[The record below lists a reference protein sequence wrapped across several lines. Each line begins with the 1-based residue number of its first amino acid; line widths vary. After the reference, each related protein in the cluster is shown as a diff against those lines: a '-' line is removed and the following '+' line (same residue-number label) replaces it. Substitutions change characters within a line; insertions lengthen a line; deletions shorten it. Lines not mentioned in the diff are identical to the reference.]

1 MRAGQIKLPCRDLLG
16 MNKGLSMVS
25 HQLTR
30 HVGLIALFLSTFSFA
45 EQPVTLQKL
54 SLEQAIKIAEEH
66 NHEFRLSGFAVANAD
81 AAIAIAS
88 AAPNPMLTVQTLNI
102 NPNAGI
108 GAGNLRNKTVD
119 STIRI
124 DQLIERGGKRELR
137 TENASH
143 LEDAARNDLQDVRR
157 QLHVSV
163 SQSYYDLLAAEE
175 KLDITRQTMVLY
187 ENTVTAAQK
196 RQKAGDIANA
206 DVARL
211 QVDALRVKNDATQA
225 EADVGKARQ
234 ALALVLGQIAYATQ
248 IRLADSWPALQFNA
262 TAPPETLIE
271 RRPDVLAAKSRVD
284 AAFVARKLALASRT
298 RDVTVGVQYEHFP
311 TSDTNPQGSGNSY
324 GIAVQIPLFARHTF
338 DGEIRAAEAAVDL
351 AQENFEKTR
360 DLALNDLVRSWQD
373 ARANFDRIQRFDD
386 GLLAAAKKSADAAEF
401 AFKHGALGVM
411 DVLDARRTYRATQL
425 DALAARVDYAKS
437 LAAWQAA
444 VSESHTQ

>member
-1 MRAGQIKLPCRDLLG
+1 
-16 MNKGLSMVS
+16 MVS

-30 HVGLIALFLSTFSFA
+30 YVGLIALFLSTFSFA
-45 EQPVTLQKL
+45 EQPVNLQKL

-66 NHEFRLSGFAVANAD
+66 NHELRLSGFAVANAD
-81 AAIAIAS
+81 AATVIAS

-102 NPNAGI
+102 NPKAGI

-119 STIRI
+119 STLRI

-137 TENASH
+137 TKNASH

-175 KLDITRQTMVLY
+175 KLDITRQTVVLY
-187 ENTVTAAQK
+187 ENTFTAAQK
-196 RQKAGDIANA
+196 RQKAGDIAGS

-211 QVDALRVKNDATQA
+211 QVDALRAKNDLTQA

-234 ALALVLGQIAYATQ
+234 ALALVLGQITYATQ
-248 IRLADSWPALQFNA
+248 IKLADSWPALQFNA
-262 TAPPETLIE
+262 AAPSPEALIE

-311 TSDTNPQGSGNSY
+311 LSDANPQGSGNSY
-324 GIAVQIPLFARHTF
+324 GIAVQIPLFARYTF
-338 DGEIRAAEAAVDL
+338 DGEIRAAEAAVDS
-351 AQENFEKTR
+351 AQENLEMTR
-360 DLALNDLVRSWQD
+360 DLARNDLVKSWQD
-373 ARANFDRIQRFDD
+373 ARSSFDRIQRYDD
-386 GLLAAAKKSADAAEF
+386 GLLAAAKKSSDAAEF

-411 DVLDARRTYRATQL
+411 DVLDARRTYRASQL
-425 DALAARVDYAKS
+425 DALAARADYAKS
-437 LAAWQAA
+437 LAAWQSA
-444 VSESHTQ
+444 VSESNTQ